1 MTSPMSTKRDEYTT
15 KMKLQLDEL
24 NTKIDS
30 LETKAVEATQQAR
43 EQYHAEMLKLRD
55 QSKAARAQ
63 LDQMVAAGEDSWDK
77 MVAEMEKV
85 RDAFVHSFSYFKSQ
99 L

>member
-1 MTSPMSTKRDEYTT
+1 
-15 KMKLQLDEL
+15 MKLQLDEL

>member
-43 EQYHAEMLKLRD
+43 EQYNAEMLKLRD

>member
-1 MTSPMSTKRDEYTT
+1 MTSPMSAKRDEYTT

-63 LDQMVAAGEDSWDK
+63 LDQMVAAGEDTWDK

>member
-1 MTSPMSTKRDEYTT
+1 MTSPVSTMRDEYTT
-15 KMKLQLDEL
+15 QMKLQLDEL

-30 LETKAVEATQQAR
+30 LETKAFEATQQAR